1 MKKNKF
7 IYKKQKHFRNECIGW
22 YNYLNDNDEYNK
34 GNYNKFIK
42 TVDNIYDFTINN
54 VDTIYV
60 KGLKYPTTYVLEKL
74 KSLRRK
80 RYRYNML
87 VSFIND
93 SDNIIEIYL
102 SLFNKPRSE
111 LINYYYNDILLY
123 QYDKRLNI
131 QQINKDINN
140 YSYCNHHYLIDL
152 DNIADKYGIYK
163 LYDKDK
169 KLVYI
174 GKSYT
179 LGLRIQSSLKERNCI
194 YYSYCILETK
204 KQTDLYEK
212 YYISK
217 LKPKYNIID
226 INTDISKLNLQ
237 EIMFS
242 DIKSNYPMCI
252 DMQELTEREIVINAY
267 NVSK

>member
-1 MKKNKF
+1 M
-7 IYKKQKHFRNECIGW
+7 
-22 YNYLNDNDEYNK
+22 
-34 GNYNKFIK
+34 
-42 TVDNIYDFTINN
+42 
-54 VDTIYV
+54 
-60 KGLKYPTTYVLEKL
+60 
-74 KSLRRK
+74 
-80 RYRYNML
+80 
-87 VSFIND
+87 
-93 SDNIIEIYL
+93 
-102 SLFNKPRSE
+102 
-111 LINYYYNDILLY
+111 
-123 QYDKRLNI
+123 
-131 QQINKDINN
+131 
-140 YSYCNHHYLIDL
+140 
-152 DNIADKYGIYK
+152 
-163 LYDKDK
+163 
-169 KLVYI
+169 
-174 GKSYT
+174 
-179 LGLRIQSSLKERNCI
+179 GLRIQSSLKERNCI